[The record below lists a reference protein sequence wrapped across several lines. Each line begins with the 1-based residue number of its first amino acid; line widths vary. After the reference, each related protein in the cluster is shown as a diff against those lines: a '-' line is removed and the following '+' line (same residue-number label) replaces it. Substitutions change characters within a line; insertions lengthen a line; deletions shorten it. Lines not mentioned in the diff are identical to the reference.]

1 MDQDAFRQL
10 VSSSSAVGAPS
21 TRAFGKAHKRHPAPS
36 TASSSTKPSDLKPR
50 KLHPTAPNSS
60 SSYIDRAS
68 ARRSGQPDTEFR
80 DIEALHRDFE
90 QRIAAAETDEER
102 RTLRAQISS
111 VGGDAKHSV
120 LVKGLDWAL
129 LAQNKARIE
138 RESGASGEGEEGE
151 LESAFQ
157 QGRADKDAG
166 GKRSRED
173 IVEAI
178 KRRREAKSTAEAA
191 GTAGGFRPIGF
202 KPIGGADKA
211 DEDAAEYKWVN
222 GKRMRRK
229 KKGSLVAEQSTASDG
244 HRDQAVAAD
253 KGDST
258 LPNAEQT
265 VPSLGAAHATNK
277 KSASPSRDS
286 PLQEQQGPQSVAQ
299 PETATQT
306 ILSSEQ
312 HRPPPPAPAP
322 AEDDDDDDDED
333 IFADVG
339 GWDGIPDA
347 NDDDAESDAD
357 TVHPA
362 PVTPP
367 PVAARSPTPPPPP
380 PPRPAA
386 PSPPHALTDTPLSQQ
401 PSTRPPNLIPHPSP
415 PLTPPQTHQHHPQH
429 PTQTP
434 NPRDPSGPTTWTTP
448 RKKRRRNTVDLF
460 RYSCTHIPL
469 PSHP

>member
-36 TASSSTKPSDLKPR
+36 TATSSTKPSDLKPR

-68 ARRSGQPDTEFR
+68 ARRSGQPDTEFS

-102 RTLRAQISS
+102 RTLREQISS

-178 KRRREAKSTAEAA
+178 KRRREAKSTAAAA

-211 DEDAAEYKWVN
+211 DKDAAEYKWVN

-258 LPNAEQT
+258 LPNAEQAA
-265 VPSLGAAHATNK
+265 PSLGAAHATNK

-322 AEDDDDDDDED
+322 AEDDDDDDED

-367 PVAARSPTPPPPP
+367 PAAARSPTPPPPP

-386 PSPPHALTDTPLSQQ
+386 PSPPHALTDTP
-401 PSTRPPNLIPHPSP
+401 
-415 PLTPPQTHQHHPQH
+415 PLPTTLNTPPEPHS
-429 PTQTP
+429 PTDAPTPPSAPDP
-434 NPRDPSGPTTWTTP
+434 NPKPKRSKWADDLDDA
-448 RKKRRRNTVDLF
+448 KKKKKKHR
-460 RYSCTHIPL
+460 
-469 PSHP
+469 